1 MADIRAQHIKTGEIK
16 NLPEKVFKQV
26 QHKYKFLSYVDD
38 PNVQPPQPQGNVAAQ
53 AVVDNMAGVAKVTI
67 VSEDVVTNVTGGD
80 YTLDKQVE
88 QALTPEEETLEQLRL
103 RYAAVTGKKP
113 GNKSKLTLQ
122 KELND
127 K

>member
-38 PNVQPPQPQGNVAAQ
+38 PNVQPPQPRKEAAQ
-53 AVVDNMAGVAKVTI
+53 AVVDNAGATTRDVRNVILEEEAKDLRYTI
-67 VSEDVVTNVTGGD
+67 
-80 YTLDKQVE
+80 DKQME
-88 QALTPEEETLEQLRL
+88 QALTSEEETLEQLRL

>member
-38 PNVQPPQPQGNVAAQ
+38 PNVQPPQPLTNVAAQ
-53 AVVDNMAGVAKVTI
+53 DVVDNMAGVAKV
-67 VSEDVVTNVTGGD
+67 SM
-80 YTLDKQVE
+80 VE
-88 QALTPEEETLEQLRL
+88 QEAFEAPEETIEELRL

-122 KELND
+122 KELNNN
-127 K
+127 